1 MSKCCI
7 CGKEIIGFGNN
18 PWPIK
23 DSGCC
28 CDECN
33 STVVIQAR
41 LSKRRSA
48 EHELEHCPFCG
59 NTNITGATHKQVGS
73 AEFYEVLCVE
83 CGARIR
89 RSSKRKAIE
98 AWNRRHNN
106 GC

>member
-41 LSKRRSA
+41 LSKRRRPNTDWNIARFGETQTLQVLRTSP
-48 EHELEHCPFCG
+48 LEAQNFTRC
-59 NTNITGATHKQVGS
+59 S
-73 AEFYEVLCVE
+73 VLYVAQE
-83 CGARIR
+83 
-89 RSSKRKAIE
+89 
-98 AWNRRHNN
+98 
-106 GC
+106 